1 MKEVPCS
8 FYARMPGER
17 QSRTVVPP
25 CPHPAEMRT
34 AAVRFSAKTPLKN
47 AVLVLSEVRGTG
59 TANFSPLKKF
69 GSVLSETEGQESRS
83 ETEVLRM
90 QENTETTRD
99 RQLDEELA
107 DVLIAISVIAK
118 RLARKLQ
125 TANQEGGMPD
135 GENERPGLTD

>member
-1 MKEVPCS
+1 
-8 FYARMPGER
+8 MPGER

-47 AVLVLSEVRGTG
+47 AVLVLSEVRDTG
-59 TANFSPLKKF
+59 TANFSPLKNP

-125 TANQEGGMPD
+125 MANQEGGTPD

>member
-1 MKEVPCS
+1 MLK
-8 FYARMPGER
+8 
-17 QSRTVVPP
+17 
-25 CPHPAEMRT
+25 
-34 AAVRFSAKTPLKN
+34 KTPLKN

-59 TANFSPLKKF
+59 TAKFFSPLKNP

-90 QENTETTRD
+90 QKNTETTRD

-125 TANQEGGMPD
+125 TANQEGGTPD

>member
-59 TANFSPLKKF
+59 TANFSPLKKS

-125 TANQEGGMPD
+125 TANQEGGTPD
-135 GENERPGLTD
+135 GEIERPGLTD

>member
-1 MKEVPCS
+1 MKGQKPSVSAADARTFS
-8 FYARMPGER
+8 FPIKCKLPL
-17 QSRTVVPP
+17 SD
-25 CPHPAEMRT
+25 
-34 AAVRFSAKTPLKN
+34 FPLKN

-59 TANFSPLKKF
+59 TANFSPLKNP

-125 TANQEGGMPD
+125 AINEEGGTPD

>member
-1 MKEVPCS
+1 MLK
-8 FYARMPGER
+8 
-17 QSRTVVPP
+17 
-25 CPHPAEMRT
+25 
-34 AAVRFSAKTPLKN
+34 KTPLKN
-47 AVLVLSEVRGTG
+47 AVL
-59 TANFSPLKKF
+59 
-69 GSVLSETEGQESRS
+69 VLSETEGQESRS

-125 TANQEGGMPD
+125 TANQEGGTPD
-135 GENERPGLTD
+135 GENERSGLTD

>member
-1 MKEVPCS
+1 MFKK
-8 FYARMPGER
+8 A
-17 QSRTVVPP
+17 
-25 CPHPAEMRT
+25 
-34 AAVRFSAKTPLKN
+34 PLKN
-47 AVLVLSEVRGTG
+47 AVLVLSEVRDTG
-59 TANFSPLKKF
+59 TANFSPLKNP

-125 TANQEGGMPD
+125 TANQEGGTPD

>member
-1 MKEVPCS
+1 LFKK
-8 FYARMPGER
+8 A
-17 QSRTVVPP
+17 
-25 CPHPAEMRT
+25 
-34 AAVRFSAKTPLKN
+34 PLKN
-47 AVLVLSEVRGTG
+47 AVLVLSEVRDTG
-59 TANFSPLKKF
+59 TANFSPLKNP

-90 QENTETTRD
+90 QKNTETTRD

-125 TANQEGGMPD
+125 TANQEGGTPD

>member
-59 TANFSPLKKF
+59 TANFSPLKKS
-69 GSVLSETEGQESRS
+69 GSVLSETERQESRS

-90 QENTETTRD
+90 QENTETSRD

-125 TANQEGGMPD
+125 MANQEGGTPD

>member
-59 TANFSPLKKF
+59 TANFSPLKKS

-90 QENTETTRD
+90 QENTETSRD

-125 TANQEGGMPD
+125 TANQEGGTPD
-135 GENERPGLTD
+135 GEIERPGLTD

>member
-59 TANFSPLKKF
+59 TANFSPLKKS

-90 QENTETTRD
+90 QENSETTKN

-125 TANQEGGMPD
+125 TANQEGGTPD
-135 GENERPGLTD
+135 GEIE

>member
-1 MKEVPCS
+1 
-8 FYARMPGER
+8 MPGER

-59 TANFSPLKKF
+59 TANFSPLKKS
-69 GSVLSETEGQESRS
+69 GSVLSETEGQENRS

-90 QENTETTRD
+90 QENTETSRD

-125 TANQEGGMPD
+125 TANQEGGTPD

>member
-59 TANFSPLKKF
+59 TANFSPQKKS

-125 TANQEGGMPD
+125 TANQEGGTPD
-135 GENERPGLTD
+135 GEIERPGLTD

>member
-1 MKEVPCS
+1 MFKK
-8 FYARMPGER
+8 A
-17 QSRTVVPP
+17 
-25 CPHPAEMRT
+25 
-34 AAVRFSAKTPLKN
+34 PLKN

-59 TANFSPLKKF
+59 TANFSPLKNP

-90 QENTETTRD
+90 QENTETTKD

-125 TANQEGGMPD
+125 TANQEGGTIFTSRLAP
-135 GENERPGLTD
+135 PSSLTAST

>member
-59 TANFSPLKKF
+59 TANFSPLKKS

-125 TANQEGGMPD
+125 TANQEGGTPD
-135 GENERPGLTD
+135 GEIE